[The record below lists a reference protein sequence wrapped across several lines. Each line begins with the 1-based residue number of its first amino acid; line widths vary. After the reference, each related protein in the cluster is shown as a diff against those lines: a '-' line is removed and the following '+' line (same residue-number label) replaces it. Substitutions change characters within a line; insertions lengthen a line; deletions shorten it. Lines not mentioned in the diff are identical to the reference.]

1 MKSLLK
7 YHSLLVALIMLVAGC
22 CLIACDDDN
31 DEEYITDTQLSVLQD
46 NRASLTYLLRNST
59 YGTVPG
65 TYPREAKDLLNDA
78 ISTLD
83 SVIERVRNGASLSE
97 SEFVAVV
104 ESVSRAIDEFKRQR
118 LYNLSDEVR
127 TYIENIMAMADR
139 LRSMIADDSLW
150 GNHKDQYPLSG
161 KSLLESAAAD
171 LENYAE
177 RLNSGAIPDMTE
189 EMYDEVMDKA
199 TATLEQVK
207 ATAWPDN
214 SNITWNLYVDGN
226 QGTYLDFGYSED
238 YVQFG
243 AQDNQAFTIELW
255 VNIEQ
260 YCNRPGEDNSTFL
273 NTMTND
279 PYWSGWRA
287 QDRVKGL
294 MRTMVAHWEDDNYAN
309 PRQWEPGWKKSD
321 NWNQNRWTHYAFLF
335 RDKGLPGF
343 DTPTDVKAYSMIDG
357 SRNGEIIRVGEPWR
371 TYIPDNSVANQIHM
385 TGFCQM
391 DKDGNRNEWW
401 SGYIKK
407 VRIWR
412 TNRSEDD
419 IYRSYLGAEQGV
431 TADNPDLVDAWD
443 FEVIGDAPQGHEY
456 IGLKGHKVTIVG
468 ARFEWRETTA
478 IPDNR

>member
-1 MKSLLK
+1 MTDHMKSLLK

-189 EMYDEVMDKA
+189 EMYD
-199 TATLEQVK
+199 
-207 ATAWPDN
+207 
-214 SNITWNLYVDGN
+214 
-226 QGTYLDFGYSED
+226 
-238 YVQFG
+238 
-243 AQDNQAFTIELW
+243 
-255 VNIEQ
+255 
-260 YCNRPGEDNSTFL
+260 
-273 NTMTND
+273 
-279 PYWSGWRA
+279 
-287 QDRVKGL
+287 
-294 MRTMVAHWEDDNYAN
+294 
-309 PRQWEPGWKKSD
+309 
-321 NWNQNRWTHYAFLF
+321 
-335 RDKGLPGF
+335 
-343 DTPTDVKAYSMIDG
+343 
-357 SRNGEIIRVGEPWR
+357 
-371 TYIPDNSVANQIHM
+371 
-385 TGFCQM
+385 
-391 DKDGNRNEWW
+391 
-401 SGYIKK
+401 
-407 VRIWR
+407 
-412 TNRSEDD
+412 
-419 IYRSYLGAEQGV
+419 
-431 TADNPDLVDAWD
+431 
-443 FEVIGDAPQGHEY
+443 
-456 IGLKGHKVTIVG
+456 
-468 ARFEWRETTA
+468 
-478 IPDNR
+478 